1 VPLPPSAPRDALH
14 LRRIEINGYRR
25 HDGLYEVE
33 ARIVDTRS
41 TQLTL
46 KHSARGLPAGEPLH
60 DMWLRLVFDEDLVL
74 HDVIAVTDAA
84 PHAICPE
91 AAAAV
96 ASLKGER
103 IGAGFNRRVRERLGG
118 ATGCTHI
125 VELLGPAATTAFQ
138 TLAPLRAARPDVR
151 DATGRPVK
159 IDSCYAYGRSRE
171 VVRIHWPAFHE
182 PATD

>member
-1 VPLPPSAPRDALH
+1 VPLPPSVPRDALH
-14 LRRIEINGYRR
+14 LRRIEIHGYRR

-33 ARIVDTRS
+33 ARITDTKS
-41 TQLTL
+41 TTLTL
-46 KHSARGLPAGEPLH
+46 KHSGRALPAGEPLH
-60 DMWLRLVFDEDLVL
+60 DMSLRLVFDEDLLL

-103 IGAGFNRRVRERLGG
+103 IGPGFNRRVRERLGG
-118 ATGCTHI
+118 ALGCTHI
-125 VELLGPAATTAFQ
+125 AELLGPAATTAFQ
-138 TLAPLRAARPDVR
+138 TLSPVRIAGPDAL
-151 DATGRPVK
+151 DATGRPAK

-171 VVRIHWPAFHE
+171 VVRLQWPAFHE
-182 PATD
+182 PA